1 MRKPKHFEPSSW
13 TNEKTKYKNVFK
25 RVKKNDPTTVL
36 YETRIYVP
44 GYNNPAKG
52 VYDGLREAA
61 KALDLY
67 LIGQGKEPINV
78 LKRKI

>member
-25 RVKKNDPTTVL
+25 RVKKNDPTIVM
-36 YETRIYVP
+36 YETRMYVP
-44 GYNNPAKG
+44 GYNNPVKA
-52 VYDGLREAA
+52 VYEDIREAA

-67 LIGQGKEPINV
+67 LIGKGKDPINV
-78 LKRKI
+78 LKKRE